1 LCWSGSD
8 AITAAFGGALTSVPI
23 RYEIDAEAGLILVE
37 LSGTVP
43 AAELFDYYATLAAD
57 TSLGPDLSVLAD
69 CRGVTSGPSFLELYG
84 LATAKG
90 RLPPHLR
97 PTRAAVIVNQGWLF
111 GIVRQF
117 AALADRGGIR
127 VMPFVEPDQA
137 RQWLQRRAES
147 SRPGRPRN
155 EQI

>member
-1 LCWSGSD
+1 
-8 AITAAFGGALTSVPI
+8 VPI
-23 RYEIDAEAGLILVE
+23 RYEIDAEVGLILVE

-43 AAELFDYYATLAAD
+43 AAEIFDYYATLAAD
-57 TSLGPDLSVLAD
+57 AAVRPGLAVLAD
-69 CRGVTSGPSFLELYG
+69 CRGVTSGPSFLDVYE
-84 LATAKG
+84 LATSKPQ
-90 RLPPHLR
+90 LPMHLR

-127 VMPFVEPDQA
+127 VMPFVEAGEA
-137 RQWLQRRAES
+137 RQWLLRPVES
-147 SRPGRPRN
+147 ATFARPKN